1 VRALLDAQL
10 RVPPRAGAPYRPPL
24 SHVTGHRRATY
35 DEGVTSLPSRLPW
48 PMIVQVLG
56 VAAAVWLFVATWQVW
71 VLAFTAL
78 IIAAAILPAAR
89 VGERWRVPRGLVV
102 LAVYVVV
109 AGVFTLMGRL
119 LWPAL
124 SEQWTQ
130 FMDQLPKLVENVRGW
145 LGNVDYWLGQWG
157 ASLPSPKADKVEG
170 LAGILLGNAMR
181 LTTGAVGAVFELL
194 AVLVVAAYLVI
205 DSREVGHTL
214 LALLPREHRATA
226 TRLAPAVLDR
236 IGGYVRGQLV
246 SSFFVGVLIAIV
258 LSIIGVKYALLIG
271 AVAAVLNV
279 VPFVGATVAT
289 VLATLSALNDGVVRA
304 AITVPVMVLCQ
315 TVEGK
320 LFAPYFVGR
329 ATGLHA
335 LAVLIALL
343 AGFRLGGLV
352 GGLVAV
358 PFLAGAWEVVRT
370 LWVEP
375 RRG

>member
-1 VRALLDAQL
+1 
-10 RVPPRAGAPYRPPL
+10 
-24 SHVTGHRRATY
+24 
-35 DEGVTSLPSRLPW
+35 
-48 PMIVQVLG
+48 MIFQVLG
-56 VAAAVWLFVATWQVW
+56 VAVAVWLFVATWQVW
-71 VLAFTAL
+71 VLAFVAL

-102 LAVYVVV
+102 LAVYVVAV
-109 AGVFTLMGRL
+109 GVFTLMGRL

-170 LAGILLGNAMR
+170 IAGILLGNAVR
-181 LTTGAVGAVFELL
+181 LTTGVVGAVFEVL
-194 AVLVVAAYLVI
+194 AVLVIAAYLVI

-214 LALLPREHRATA
+214 LTLLPREHRPTA

-236 IGGYVRGQLV
+236 IGGYVRGQIV
-246 SSFFVGVLIAIV
+246 SSFFVGVLIAIA

-271 AVAAVLNV
+271 ALAAVLNV
-279 VPFVGATVAT
+279 VPFVGATVAA
-289 VLATLSALNDGVVRA
+289 VLATLSALNDGVVLA
-304 AITVPVMVLCQ
+304 AIALAVMVVCQ

-320 LFAPYFVGR
+320 LLAPYFVGR

-335 LAVLIALL
+335 LAVLVALL
-343 AGFRLGGLV
+343 AGFHLGGLV

-358 PFLAGAWEVVRT
+358 PFLAGAWEIVRT

-375 RRG
+375 RRGA

>member
-1 VRALLDAQL
+1 M
-10 RVPPRAGAPYRPPL
+10 
-24 SHVTGHRRATY
+24 
-35 DEGVTSLPSRLPW
+35 TSLPSRLPW
-48 PMIVQVLG
+48 PMIFQVLG
-56 VAAAVWLFVATWQVW
+56 VAVAVWLFLATWQVW
-71 VLAFTAL
+71 VLAFVAL

-102 LAVYVVV
+102 LAVYVVAV
-109 AGVFTLMGRL
+109 GVFTLMGRL

-170 LAGILLGNAMR
+170 IAGILLGNAVR
-181 LTTGAVGAVFELL
+181 LTTGVVGAVFEAL
-194 AVLVVAAYLVI
+194 AVLVIAAYLVI
-205 DSREVGHTL
+205 DSREIGHTL
-214 LALLPREHRATA
+214 LTLLPRQHRPTA
-226 TRLAPAVLDR
+226 TRLAPAVLER
-236 IGGYVRGQLV
+236 IGGYVRGQIV
-246 SSFFVGVLIAIV
+246 SSFFVGVLIAIT

-271 AVAAVLNV
+271 ALAAVLNV
-279 VPFVGATVAT
+279 VPFVGATVAA
-289 VLATLSALNDGVVRA
+289 VLATLSALNDGVVLA
-304 AITVPVMVLCQ
+304 AIALPVMVVCQ

-320 LFAPYFVGR
+320 LLAPYFVGR

-335 LAVLIALL
+335 LAVLVALL
-343 AGFRLGGLV
+343 AGFHLGGLV

-358 PFLAGAWEVVRT
+358 PFLAGAWEIVRT

-375 RRG
+375 RRGA

>member
-1 VRALLDAQL
+1 
-10 RVPPRAGAPYRPPL
+10 
-24 SHVTGHRRATY
+24 
-35 DEGVTSLPSRLPW
+35 
-48 PMIVQVLG
+48 MIFQVLG
-56 VAAAVWLFVATWQVW
+56 VAVAVWLFLATWQVW
-71 VLAFTAL
+71 VLAFVAL

-102 LAVYVVV
+102 LAVYVVAV
-109 AGVFTLMGRL
+109 GVFTLMGRL

-170 LAGILLGNAMR
+170 IAGILLGNAVR
-181 LTTGAVGAVFELL
+181 LTTGVVGAVFEAL
-194 AVLVVAAYLVI
+194 AVLVIAAYLVI
-205 DSREVGHTL
+205 DSREIGHTL
-214 LALLPREHRATA
+214 LTLLPRQHRPTA
-226 TRLAPAVLDR
+226 TRLAPAVLER
-236 IGGYVRGQLV
+236 IGGYVRGQIV
-246 SSFFVGVLIAIV
+246 SSFFVGVLIAIT

-271 AVAAVLNV
+271 ALAAVLNV
-279 VPFVGATVAT
+279 VPFVGATVAA
-289 VLATLSALNDGVVRA
+289 VLATLSALNDGVVLA
-304 AITVPVMVLCQ
+304 AIALPVMVVCQ

-320 LFAPYFVGR
+320 LLAPYFVGR

-335 LAVLIALL
+335 LAVLVALL
-343 AGFRLGGLV
+343 AGFHLGGLV

-358 PFLAGAWEVVRT
+358 PFLAGAWEIVRT

-375 RRG
+375 RRGA

>member
-1 VRALLDAQL
+1 
-10 RVPPRAGAPYRPPL
+10 
-24 SHVTGHRRATY
+24 
-35 DEGVTSLPSRLPW
+35 
-48 PMIVQVLG
+48 MIFQVLG
-56 VAAAVWLFVATWQVW
+56 VAVAVWLFLATWQVW
-71 VLAFTAL
+71 VLAFVAL

-102 LAVYVVV
+102 LAVYVVAV
-109 AGVFTLMGRL
+109 GVFTLMGRL

-170 LAGILLGNAMR
+170 IAGILLGNAVR
-181 LTTGAVGAVFELL
+181 LTTGVVGAVFEAL
-194 AVLVVAAYLVI
+194 AVLVIAAYLVI
-205 DSREVGHTL
+205 DSREIGHTL
-214 LALLPREHRATA
+214 LTLLPRAHRPTA

-236 IGGYVRGQLV
+236 IGGYVRGQIV
-246 SSFFVGVLIAIV
+246 SSFFVGVLIAIT

-271 AVAAVLNV
+271 ALAAVLNV
-279 VPFVGATVAT
+279 VPFVGATVAA
-289 VLATLSALNDGVVRA
+289 VLATLSALNDGVVLA
-304 AITVPVMVLCQ
+304 AIALPVMVVCQ

-320 LFAPYFVGR
+320 LLAPYFVGR

-335 LAVLIALL
+335 LAVLVALL
-343 AGFRLGGLV
+343 AGFHLGGLV

-358 PFLAGAWEVVRT
+358 PFLAGAWEIVRT

-375 RRG
+375 RRGA

>member
-1 VRALLDAQL
+1 
-10 RVPPRAGAPYRPPL
+10 
-24 SHVTGHRRATY
+24 
-35 DEGVTSLPSRLPW
+35 
-48 PMIVQVLG
+48 MIFQVLG
-56 VAAAVWLFVATWQVW
+56 VAVSVWLFLATWQVW
-71 VLAFTAL
+71 VLAFVAL

-102 LAVYVVV
+102 LAVYVVAV
-109 AGVFTLMGRL
+109 GVFTLMGRL

-170 LAGILLGNAMR
+170 IAGILLGNAVR
-181 LTTGAVGAVFELL
+181 LTTGVVGAVFEAL
-194 AVLVVAAYLVI
+194 AVLVIAAYLVI
-205 DSREVGHTL
+205 DSREIGHTL
-214 LALLPREHRATA
+214 LTLLPRQHRPTA
-226 TRLAPAVLDR
+226 TRLAPAVLER
-236 IGGYVRGQLV
+236 IGGYVRGQIV
-246 SSFFVGVLIAIV
+246 SSFFVGVLIAIT

-271 AVAAVLNV
+271 ALAAVLNV
-279 VPFVGATVAT
+279 VPFVGATVAA
-289 VLATLSALNDGVVRA
+289 VLATLSALNDGVVLA
-304 AITVPVMVLCQ
+304 AIALPVMVVCQ

-320 LFAPYFVGR
+320 LLAPYFVGR

-335 LAVLIALL
+335 LAVLVALL
-343 AGFRLGGLV
+343 AGFHLGGLV

-358 PFLAGAWEVVRT
+358 PFLAGAWEIVRT

-375 RRG
+375 RRGA